1 LAAEI
6 LGGVRTYVIGLGGG
20 GGMAYPDVEI
30 EVLVCY
36 RLDVEAYCWYGCDY
50 LADLSWLSAVLL
62 LY

>member
-1 LAAEI
+1 
-6 LGGVRTYVIGLGGG
+6 
-20 GGMAYPDVEI
+20 MAYPDVEI